1 MSTSVRT
8 YLVAG
13 AAAATAT
20 AIALTPVQAAPA
32 DIAVPAHPTSAQPEL
47 TQAMIDLL
55 AAASRMTAA
64 VAPKISSDS
73 GAAPALGFAPAAA
86 VTGDVAVQNAA
97 SDWLA
102 NTYNFVMEW
111 VDWAVYY
118 GIDLAYWVG
127 QWVPFVSPIT
137 DQVDIFY
144 TALIRPI
151 ANAFFLTFLVPVVN
165 DPLNLGV
172 WINAGGAAITQSIQA
187 AINFGVAEFNEFFG
201 WILPPLPPP
210 FPTVATT
217 QTLAAAAPGALFPGL
232 RELAADVVL
241 PPADFVTNAAVN
253 TIDGAYGLVHNAA
266 NFVVDGAENAF
277 DALRLGFISRQIDI
291 NYALISAL
299 SQQGV
304 DLTTDLIKVPDS
316 YLHNVLVN
324 GEGPIRALGTEA
336 RNVVNS
342 FVSHGSSALDAV
354 GDYVDAQI
362 NYFTPGKLAT
372 DTKEVTSVPPS
383 ARASLLSAPAPA
395 ETPAKGD
402 VATDSGTDTVAG
414 TLQDRTKDRTPQ
426 VRSRVQPAAKDAL
439 TTVKKAGDD
448 ARDAVSNTVRN
459 LTPKPKPKAT
469 PKVHE
474 KASTAS
480 GSQSADKGKS
490 ASAKKDKK

>member
-1 MSTSVRT
+1 M
-8 YLVAG
+8 
-13 AAAATAT
+13 
-20 AIALTPVQAAPA
+20 
-32 DIAVPAHPTSAQPEL
+32 
-47 TQAMIDLL
+47 
-55 AAASRMTAA
+55 
-64 VAPKISSDS
+64 
-73 GAAPALGFAPAAA
+73 
-86 VTGDVAVQNAA
+86 
-97 SDWLA
+97 
-102 NTYNFVMEW
+102 
-111 VDWAVYY
+111 
-118 GIDLAYWVG
+118 
-127 QWVPFVSPIT
+127 
-137 DQVDIFY
+137 
-144 TALIRPI
+144 
-151 ANAFFLTFLVPVVN
+151 
-165 DPLNLGV
+165 
-172 WINAGGAAITQSIQA
+172 
-187 AINFGVAEFNEFFG
+187 
-201 WILPPLPPP
+201 
-210 FPTVATT
+210 
-217 QTLAAAAPGALFPGL
+217 
-232 RELAADVVL
+232 L

-362 NYFTPGKLAT
+362 NYFTPGKLAP

-395 ETPAKGD
+395 ETPAKDD
-402 VATDSGTDTVAG
+402 VATDSETDADTVAD

-448 ARDAVSNTVRN
+448 ARDAVRNTVRN